1 MGIPLENQLEFTDQQ
16 FNKLRSLLHQE
27 AGIALA
33 DIKKE
38 LMYGRLFRRIR
49 NLNLSGFDDYLSLL
63 EHKPEQEMGDFINSI
78 TTNLTGFFREEHHFH
93 YLQNEVLPWIY
104 QRHRIDKRIRIWSAG
119 CSTGEEPYSIAMAL
133 LESIPEPQKW
143 DIQILATDIDSQVIS
158 TASFGIYGAGAIAKI
173 SPRRKQRWFEQ
184 AGQEEG
190 GKMIIK
196 KEVRNLVTFKRL
208 NLVDDWAMRNKFDV
222 IFCRNVVI
230 YFDRKTKCRL
240 FARFAEHSC
249 PGGFLFIGHSESLF
263 DLNDSFKLIGNT
275 VYRKTGTD
283 NK

>member
-1 MGIPLENQLEFTDQQ
+1 MGVPLENQLEFTDQH

-63 EHKPEQEMGDFINSI
+63 EHRPEQEMGDFINSI

-104 QRHRIDKRIRIWSAG
+104 QRHRVDKRIRIWSAG

-133 LESIPEPQKW
+133 LESIPEPNKW

-158 TASFGIYGAGAIAKI
+158 TASIGAYDAAAIARL
-173 SPRRKQRWFEQ
+173 SPQRRQRWFEHG
-184 AGQEEG
+184 GQEKA
-190 GKMIIK
+190 GKMTIK
-196 KEVRNLVTFKRL
+196 RQARNLVTFKRM
-208 NLVDDWAMRNKFDV
+208 NLVDDWPMKTEFDA

-230 YFDRKTKCRL
+230 YFDSETKGRL
-240 FARFAEHSC
+240 FARFAEHAC

-263 DLNDSFKLIGNT
+263 NLNDSFDLIGNT
-275 VYRKTGTD
+275 VYRKPGSD
-283 NK
+283 R